1 MLSGAAS
8 VALAPKVRRPGTRE
22 VFPRTEAPNFRDAG
36 MMVDAPL
43 LNVVASLQKRYGEA
57 FASEAGLRQ
66 MIAQDT
72 GHMPGVDTI
81 PCALERLE
89 RQGLVRQVWLKP
101 GGIKP
106 DGSPC
111 TYGTRLIFLPR
122 CRTERQALQARA
134 RRQGETRRVNVRE
147 LANLRQA
154 KDKIAKLFTPAAR
167 PGDLEERRQAALAQA
182 RALIAA
188 GFDDPRPPKNDPD

>member
-1 MLSGAAS
+1 MSGAAS

-81 PCALERLE
+81 P
-89 RQGLVRQVWLKP
+89 
-101 GGIKP
+101 
-106 DGSPC
+106 
-111 TYGTRLIFLPR
+111 
-122 CRTERQALQARA
+122 
-134 RRQGETRRVNVRE
+134 
-147 LANLRQA
+147 
-154 KDKIAKLFTPAAR
+154 
-167 PGDLEERRQAALAQA
+167 

-188 GFDDPRPPKNDPD
+188 GFDDPRPPKNDPDEGAPPAEGKHGAGAPNTARSGSTRGVVSSPREARGARRRGAPARVNRPDRVVDRAHTSGGSPPTWGRSRRTRPRAHPSSVLDRTFSDPP